1 MKIDNFNFDLPE
13 TLVAKKLC
21 NPRDGARMAVLNRK
35 NNEIVDDYFYNI
47 INYFEEGDLFVIN
60 NTKVFPCV
68 LRGRKENGGL
78 IEIKLGSRKD
88 EYIWDCIV
96 ESARELKTGEKLF
109 FGDNNEI
116 IANVIERNS
125 FDTGY
130 LMKFDSETNIEEQI
144 EKIGSYFFPIYL
156 PQKIDNPEDYQ
167 TIYASEWGSMQPP
180 VAGMHFTDEL
190 FKKAK
195 DKNINVCNI
204 TLHIGRL
211 DKLALQNGKMEI
223 EEHKMYK
230 EHYILDDDTAKLINK
245 TKENGKRIVAIGTT
259 AVRTLESIADEK
271 GYVHGGEGW
280 TDLYIYPGYKFKI
293 IDALLSNLQPP
304 MTTNLMLACAFGGRE
319 QVMNLYEHA
328 VRDNYKFLEYGDCA
342 LYI

>member
-1 MKIDNFNFDLPE
+1 MKIDSFNFHLPE

-21 NPRDGARMAVLNRK
+21 NPRDKSRMAVLK
-35 NNEIVDDYFYNI
+35 EKDNEIIDDYFYNI
-47 INYFEEGDLFVIN
+47 IDYFDEGDLFIIN
-60 NTKVFPCV
+60 DTKVFPCV
-68 LRGRKENGGL
+68 LRGKKENGGL

-88 EYIWDCIV
+88 KCIWDCIV
-96 ESARELKTGEKLF
+96 ESTRVLHPNDKLF

-116 IANVIERNS
+116 IANVIEKNS
-125 FDTGY
+125 FGTGY
-130 LMKFDSETNIEEQI
+130 LMRFDSKTDIEEQI

-156 PQKIDNPEDYQ
+156 PQRIENSKDYQ

-180 VAGMHFTDEL
+180 VAGMHFTEEL
-190 FKKAK
+190 FQKVKE
-195 DKNINVCNI
+195 KNINVGTI

-230 EHYILDDDTAKLINK
+230 EHYILDNTTAQLINK
-245 TKENGKRIVAIGTT
+245 TKENGKKVVAIGTT
-259 AVRTLESIADEK
+259 AVRTLESIADK
-271 GYVHGGEGW
+271 NGHVQSGEGW

-304 MTTNLMLACAFGGRE
+304 MTTNLMLACALSGRE
-319 QVMNLYEHA
+319 QVLKLYNHA
-328 VRDNYKFLEYGDCA
+328 VRNNYEFLEYGDCA